1 MKDNKIFWIIFA
13 IAAVFL
19 LAFSGIFKTAGAT
32 TATLS
37 VSATNTSI
45 VVKDNFNNVI
55 SNDAGALVVGDT
67 YKVEIVENPS
77 YDLKVFVVNGI
88 NELSNIENN
97 QITFVC
103 TGNVNITAVSVLN
116 TENGGSENSQEI
128 KSVKFSTCYESNF
141 GIKGSIVTDI
151 VLQIKDSN
159 KMALAELRLGETYDY
174 LVVGEKY
181 YIDAYSVEST
191 YNKVYFTTNLSFLNQ
206 TFPKAF
212 VIKSDIL
219 LHVKVTN
226 AGYSSPIEC
235 IKSST
240 NEPVTDF
247 IEGEEYTIID
257 NQTDGNKVIF
267 YIDSVGVSLPYTFTY
282 VDGMTFDYELEKIT
296 GVYMTLIGTNDAE
309 DTTPYVGIVFNPTTN
324 TTTYFDWR
332 IIDTCTFFVD
342 LSEYIGCQLSFDLN
356 LDYLPIAI
364 SVNGSPVLS
373 DFAYLTITEDLHTE
387 IELGWSGVRPSP
399 PALVG

>member
-116 TENGGSENSQEI
+116 
-128 KSVKFSTCYESNF
+128 
-141 GIKGSIVTDI
+141 
-151 VLQIKDSN
+151 
-159 KMALAELRLGETYDY
+159 
-174 LVVGEKY
+174 
-181 YIDAYSVEST
+181 
-191 YNKVYFTTNLSFLNQ
+191 
-206 TFPKAF
+206 
-212 VIKSDIL
+212 
-219 LHVKVTN
+219 
-226 AGYSSPIEC
+226 
-235 IKSST
+235 
-240 NEPVTDF
+240 
-247 IEGEEYTIID
+247 
-257 NQTDGNKVIF
+257 
-267 YIDSVGVSLPYTFTY
+267 
-282 VDGMTFDYELEKIT
+282 
-296 GVYMTLIGTNDAE
+296 IG
-309 DTTPYVGIVFNPTTN
+309 
-324 TTTYFDWR
+324 
-332 IIDTCTFFVD
+332 
-342 LSEYIGCQLSFDLN
+342 
-356 LDYLPIAI
+356 
-364 SVNGSPVLS
+364 
-373 DFAYLTITEDLHTE
+373 
-387 IELGWSGVRPSP
+387 
-399 PALVG
+399 